1 VRIICFLLL
10 CLSYSFS
17 YSQET
22 HTYREL
28 YIESFDKEDACN
40 SLNTILEDNI
50 KTNNNIENAYLG
62 VSYIMKSKYKFNP
75 ISKLYLF
82 SKGKEILERS
92 IKEEPSNLELKFLRL
107 SIQQNIPEILAY
119 NQNIEEDQKFIN
131 NNINKNK
138 DGALKKLIKS
148 TLKTF

>member
-1 VRIICFLLL
+1 
-10 CLSYSFS
+10 
-17 YSQET
+17 
-22 HTYREL
+22 
-28 YIESFDKEDACN
+28 
-40 SLNTILEDNI
+40 
-50 KTNNNIENAYLG
+50 
-62 VSYIMKSKYKFNP
+62 MKSKYKFNP